1 MRRAGTSEP
10 VNLNAIALGLVDPWR
25 GVEPETIPTAVDHA
39 FHRIWRQIVSGELKP
54 GDRLSDVE
62 LASKLGVSRTPVRQ
76 ALHRLAQD
84 ELITFD
90 PRRGFW
96 VRDLNVDDIHELY
109 EVRVALEV
117 LALRRAAQN
126 LDPRELH
133 GLLEQVGVVRAELS
147 DGTIPQFLEHDFL
160 FHNVLIQA
168 SGNGRL
174 IRTLATLRSQVSIFQ
189 IRDTEFPGRM
199 ERALDEHE
207 AILNALLAGRYEDAA
222 DLLAAHIVAAK
233 ERVLADMF
241 GRKEGA
247 S

>member
-1 MRRAGTSEP
+1 MRRTGTSEP
-10 VNLNAIALGLVDPWR
+10 INLNAIALGLVDPWR
-25 GVEPETIPTAVDHA
+25 GVERESIPTAVDHA

-96 VRDLNVDDIHELY
+96 VRDLTIDDIHELY

-117 LALRRAAQN
+117 LALKRAAPK
-126 LDPRELH
+126 LEHKELKA
-133 GLLEQVGVVRAELS
+133 LLNQVVHLKQELLQ
-147 DGTIPQFLEHDFL
+147 GKIPEFLEHDFL

-199 ERALDEHE
+199 ERALEEHE
-207 AILNALLAGRYEDAA
+207 AVLEALLAGRWDEAA
-222 DLLAAHIVAAK
+222 DLLATHIIVAK
-233 ERVLADMF
+233 ERVLADIF
-241 GRKEGA
+241 G
-247 S
+247 